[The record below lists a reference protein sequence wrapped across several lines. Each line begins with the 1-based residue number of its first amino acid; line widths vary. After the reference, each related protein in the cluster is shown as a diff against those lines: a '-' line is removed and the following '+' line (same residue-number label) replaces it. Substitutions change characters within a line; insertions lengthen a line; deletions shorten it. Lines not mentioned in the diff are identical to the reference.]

1 MSELMCRNERRREKV
16 RRQVQLNGLDY
27 LEVGDPKDIERSLG
41 KSTSVAGL
49 FPR

>member
-16 RRQVQLNGLDY
+16 RQQVQLNGLDY
-27 LEVGDPKDIERSLG
+27 LEVGDPEDIEPALKINICS
-41 KSTSVAGL
+41 GL